1 MGRKFATGNA
11 SRTGLWTMQ
20 LKNAGNSYLLPYS

>member
-11 SRTGLWTMQ
+11 SRTGTMQ